1 MKIPVPPRR
10 DNSGRGRVTGETV
23 CIGMNC
29 FPEVRIRLCH
39 MCGRLFRLRDEGQGS
54 WGICPDCRH
63 DLEISFAPFEL
74 PRIDGY
80 PDLPFIALSRY
91 ESPVPALME
100 AIKLR
105 RHFRLL
111 HFVAVTAL
119 LPVLSSIPGTV
130 IPLPASIH
138 GRRKRGFD
146 QTRVLARYCRRPV
159 SAVVGRRRGAEQKHL
174 SREARSSNAER
185 SLYLRRS
192 PPAGGIVLD
201 DVCTTGAT
209 VIRAVGLLDA
219 AGDPPAAIV
228 VVSART

>member
-1 MKIPVPPRR
+1 
-10 DNSGRGRVTGETV
+10 
-23 CIGMNC
+23 
-29 FPEVRIRLCH
+29 
-39 MCGRLFRLRDEGQGS
+39 
-54 WGICPDCRH
+54 
-63 DLEISFAPFEL
+63 
-74 PRIDGY
+74 
-80 PDLPFIALSRY
+80 
-91 ESPVPALME
+91 ME